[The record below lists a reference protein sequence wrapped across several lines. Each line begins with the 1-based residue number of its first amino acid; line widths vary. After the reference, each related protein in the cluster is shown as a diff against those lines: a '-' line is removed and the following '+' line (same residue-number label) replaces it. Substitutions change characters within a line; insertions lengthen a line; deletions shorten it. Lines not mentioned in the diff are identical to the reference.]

1 MKRFYYV
8 LTALLFAAEGLL
20 AQDLFTLPIAK
31 VVEDEASDVEVCQ
44 DFICTKLREEIL
56 VEASKCRPL
65 ASFKR
70 RRMRVKRAK
79 AQNSCKLYRDD
90 NFKLSKGKCSAAI
103 REACERS
110 GIDSKYLNV
119 NAYDL
124 HKKGLMEKAGFVN
137 MIWKYDELTAP
148 LGAVL
153 IYVGGVGHRYG
164 HVEIRVNPSLY
175 CSDYCNTRAVSRT
188 SVATSAKYKLV
199 GVYLPFTSSIQT
211 ITSNAEP
218 APGRN

>member
-1 MKRFYYV
+1 MRIFTV
-8 LTALLFAAEGLL
+8 ALAAILLSFEVL
-20 AQDLFTLPIAK
+20 AQDLPPLPVAQM
-31 VVEDEASDVEVCQ
+31 VEDEASDVEVCQ

-70 RRMRVKRAK
+70 RRMRVRRAK
-79 AQNSCKLYRDD
+79 ANNSCKLFRDD

-110 GIDSKYLNV
+110 GVDGRYLNV

-137 MIWKYDELTAP
+137 LIWKYDETTAP
-148 LGAVL
+148 LGAIL
-153 IYVGGVGHRYG
+153 IYVGGIGHRYG
-164 HVEIRVNPSLY
+164 HVEVRVNPSLY
-175 CSDYCNTRAVSRT
+175 CSDYCNTKAVTANSVRT
-188 SVATSAKYKLV
+188 QNRYKLV
-199 GVYLPFTSSIQT
+199 AVYLPFTSSIQMT
-211 ITSNAEP
+211 ASSTEP
-218 APGRN
+218 QRNQN

>member
-1 MKRFYYV
+1 VDF
-8 LTALLFAAEGLL
+8 LWAQELSALPV
-20 AQDLFTLPIAK
+20 AQLI
-31 VVEDEASDVEVCQ
+31 EDEPTDVEVCQ

-70 RRMRVKRAK
+70 RRMRVKRSK
-79 AQNSCKLYRDD
+79 ANNSCKLYRDN

-103 REACERS
+103 REACERA
-110 GIDSKYLNV
+110 GVDGRYLNQ

-137 MIWKYDELTAP
+137 LIWKYNDFSAP
-148 LGAVL
+148 LGEIL
-153 IYVGGVGHRYG
+153 IFVGGSGHRYG

-175 CSDYCNTRAVSRT
+175 CSDYCNAQAVSSKASNRYRL
-188 SVATSAKYKLV
+188 VA
-199 GVYLPFTSSIQT
+199 VYLPFTSSIQLT
-211 ITSNAEP
+211 ASTAD
-218 APGRN
+218 ALPGRN